1 MSENLSILDGELRR
15 QFAPVDRLSVDN
27 QGGGVSP
34 WVISDFLD
42 ISTLSVS
49 ENGLY
54 LAAEDD
60 CDAYEE
66 VEVSAELEEGDY
78 RKITGKDPNLDP
90 NNDYAVGLDENGNLT
105 KEMIPAAIHIV
116 VPPRKRKYAEGE
128 TLDFTGI
135 HVYLMD
141 GNNKRYTDAQYPTGE
156 IPFEEL
162 IFPVTI
168 AEAAGKCAP
177 TGSDLHPIVD
187 TVATSSSP
195 ASGISDL
202 WSGMYVKIDIS
213 YTSDVGAI
221 YVLQD
226 GQTYTTADDFI
237 LDAPCLIVAISASK
251 TNSDYGINAP
261 WKWYNEDG
269 SYAGESGSEHIY
281 KSSKT
286 YNGKTAYF
294 ASIPLYSA
302 WYDRASGGIYR
313 HVESINDIEPSN
325 VQDTAWIMLYGKTTN
340 GSIPVQWMRSDGEIL
355 EDTFEIEVGESGE
368 PSPPQPD
375 PWAGYADVSWGGHHY
390 NLNRRI
396 VPEVHYANGYLWQEG
411 ISTEYNVEQA
421 ASMGWLILIR

>member
-15 QFAPVDRLSVDN
+15 QFAPVDRLSVNN

-116 VPPRKRKYAEGE
+116 VPPRKRKYEEGE
-128 TLDFTGI
+128 TIDFDGI

-141 GNNKRYTDAQYPTGE
+141 GNNHRYTDSSYPTGE
-156 IPFEEL
+156 IPFSEL
-162 IFPVTI
+162 MFPVTI
-168 AEAAGKCAP
+168 AEGGDAEYHAS
-177 TGSDLHPIVD
+177 SDLETAIPQPILFSQAGQTFHAIVD
-187 TVATSSSP
+187 IYGDNWKYYFESPTIWYKQGASYRFLQCASTAEEITGKQKNWRTSWDQEEPTSWDIFGYGSLNKQFFTHNQKTVYYAYSSGGYDSYEWLSEP
-195 ASGISDL
+195 PLTGETIPLKPLKEDAWTVIYG
-202 WSGMYVKIDIS
+202 DIS
-213 YTSDVGAI
+213 
-221 YVLQD
+221 
-226 GQTYTTADDFI
+226 
-237 LDAPCLIVAISASK
+237 
-251 TNSDYGINAP
+251 
-261 WKWYNEDG
+261 E
-269 SYAGESGSEHIY
+269 AGTE
-281 KSSKT
+281 
-286 YNGKTAYF
+286 
-294 ASIPLYSA
+294 
-302 WYDRASGGIYR
+302 
-313 HVESINDIEPSN
+313 
-325 VQDTAWIMLYGKTTN
+325 
-340 GSIPVQWMRSDGEIL
+340 SIPVQWMRSDGTIL
-355 EDTFEIEVGESGE
+355 EDTFSIEVGEGGDPE
-368 PSPPQPD
+368 PPQPD
-375 PWAGYADVSWGGHHY
+375 PWGGYADVSWGGHHY

-411 ISTEYNVEQA
+411 TSEYTVEQA